1 MFNLNRMATIPQQL
15 LARADSQ
22 GAVHYS
28 TLYLRPLPFYDDRL
42 LSIKEGGGGVVSSAD
57 ARKDATAKL
66 RLHLRGMHLS
76 GTR

>member
-42 LSIKEGGGGVVSSAD
+42 LSIKEGGGGGCFLGRCEERRHS
-57 ARKDATAKL
+57 
-66 RLHLRGMHLS
+66 
-76 GTR
+76 